1 METIE
6 GFVDHIIFQ
15 NPDNG
20 YTVLEL
26 SLVHM
31 LEPTRLGKMS

>member
-26 SLVHM
+26 TVEGEIVFWSVC
-31 LEPTRLGKMS
+31 